1 MKRLLIVVAAS
12 VLAGCATTDVVMGPP
27 ATCKGEVAC
36 KYRWG
41 RALAWVTQ
49 NAAYRIT
56 QANETIVQTAGPL
69 PNSPRPAI
77 SIVRIPNADG
87 SETIQFQSGC
97 DNMFGCQPSRAA
109 LESSFRAFVM
119 DTAVPGGSTSVHSIG
134 GTMAAR
140 AAEAGVKAG
149 LEASLR

>member
-12 VLAGCATTDVVMGPP
+12 VLAGCATTDVVMAPP

-49 NAAYRIT
+49 NAAYRVT

-69 PNSPRPAI
+69 PNSTRSAI
-77 SIVRIPNADG
+77 SVVRIPNPDG

-109 LESSFRAFVM
+109 LESNFRAFVM
-119 DTAVPGGSTSVHSIG
+119 DTAVPGSAGSAG
-134 GTMAAR
+134 AMGAK

-149 LEASLR
+149 IEAGVR

>member
-12 VLAGCATTDVVMGPP
+12 VLAGCATADVAMGPP

-56 QANETIVQTAGPL
+56 QANETIIQTAGPL
-69 PNSPRPAI
+69 QHSVQSAV

-97 DNMFGCQPSRAA
+97 DNMFGCQPSRGE
-109 LESSFRAFVM
+109 LDSRFRAFVM
-119 DTAVPGGSTSVHSIG
+119 DTAVPGAPVSDA
-134 GTMAAR
+134 GTL
-140 AAEAGVKAG
+140 GIKAG
-149 LEASLR
+149 ATAAAATKP